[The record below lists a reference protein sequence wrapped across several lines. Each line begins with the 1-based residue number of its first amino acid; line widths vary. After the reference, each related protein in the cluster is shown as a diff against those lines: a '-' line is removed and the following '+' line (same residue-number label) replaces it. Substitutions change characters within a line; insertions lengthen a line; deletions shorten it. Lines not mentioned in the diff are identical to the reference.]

1 MLVKVLYKILKKVV
15 DNCDKFYLEETDPD
29 VMEAKELL
37 GRMEKSDERGWRK
50 KMTIDEAIKHAKEV
64 AGDSRCTECAKE
76 IAKQLASWLEEL
88 KELREKSKWIPCSE
102 RMLESGEYVLVSFEN
117 DGIILPDIATYQV
130 DQDGNGAF
138 YPSDNFVTYAS
149 VGLYVNA
156 WMPLPEPYREDE

>member
-1 MLVKVLYKILKKVV
+1 
-15 DNCDKFYLEETDPD
+15 
-29 VMEAKELL
+29 
-37 GRMEKSDERGWRK
+37 
-50 KMTIDEAIKHAKEV
+50 MTIDEAIKHAKEV

-88 KELREKSKWIPCSE
+88 KELWEKSKWIPCSE
-102 RMLESGEYVLVSFEN
+102 RMPESGEYVLVPFEN

>member
-1 MLVKVLYKILKKVV
+1 MAKFNIEVELDWV
-15 DNCDKFYLEETDPD
+15 DEEN
-29 VMEAKELL
+29 
-37 GRMEKSDERGWRK
+37 GY
-50 KMTIDEAIKHAKEV
+50 TIYEAIKHAKKV
-64 AGDSRCTECAKE
+64 AGDSGCTECAKE
-76 IAKQLASWLEEL
+76 NWKQLASWLEEL

-102 RMLESGEYVLVSFEN
+102 RMPESGEYVLVSFEN